1 MMILRVRAA
10 IRSLIAVAVL
20 AGFAPGVSV
29 ALVAPEASPSTAAKV
44 APPVAEKKPRTEE
57 RFGVTLVDNYFW
69 LREKE
74 SQKVIDHLNS
84 ENGYTKSVMAHTEG
98 LQEKLYKEMLG
109 RIKETDL
116 SVPYRKGEYFYY
128 TRTEE
133 GKPFPIYCRT
143 KGANGSEEILLDQ
156 NAQAT
161 AMNAK
166 FLSLGTFDVSPDH
179 SMLAVSF
186 DINGSERYTLKFK
199 NLKTGEWLP
208 DEVPDTYY
216 SSAWANDNKTFFYTT
231 QDDASRPDKLW
242 RHTLG
247 VPAKNDVMV
256 FHEPDERFRL
266 GVFKTRSNGFI
277 MIELGSNSQ
286 SEWHALDANTPNG
299 AFGVILPKKDKVE
312 YEVDHHGDR
321 FYIVTNDGAVNFKL
335 VSVPTSAP
343 QSEQTLLMPGSSDVT
358 IESVNCFKNHLVIDT
373 HERGLPNFRVRTYG
387 SPVAEHTIAF
397 PEAAYDAGFSDN
409 EEFDTPLLR
418 FTYSSP
424 ITPRSV
430 FDYDMNT
437 KERTLLKEQPVLG
450 GYDRTLYSV
459 ERHAA
464 RAPDGTMVP
473 VSLVYKKSLFKRD
486 GSNPCL
492 LNGYGSYGAAYD
504 AGFSSNAISLL
515 DRGFVFA
522 IAHIRGGSEN
532 GRTWYE
538 DGRLM
543 NKKNTFTDF
552 ISSAEYLVKE
562 KFTCSSKLAISG
574 GSAGGLLMGAVV
586 NMRPDL
592 FKVVVAAVPFVD
604 VINTMS
610 DPSIPLTVSEWE
622 QWGNPCTDEE
632 AFKYMLS
639 YSPYDNVGAKPYP
652 NMLVLAGLND
662 PRVAY
667 WEPAKWTAKL
677 REMAFNTSTPSV
689 QSGAVLC
696 LKTNMGAGH
705 GGASDRYERL
715 KEIALQYAFILDRI
729 GVSE

>member
-1 MMILRVRAA
+1 MMIRRVRAA
-10 IRSLIAVAVL
+10 FRSLFAVAVF

-29 ALVAPEASPSTAAKV
+29 VLAAPESSPSAAAKV
-44 APPVAEKKPRTEE
+44 APPVAEKNPRTEE

-74 SQKVIDHLNS
+74 SQKVIDHLNA
-84 ENGYTKSVMAHTEG
+84 ENDHTKSVMAHTEG

-133 GKPFPIYCRT
+133 GKPFPIFCRT
-143 KGANGSEEILLDQ
+143 KGANGAEEILLDQ
-156 NAQAT
+156 NAQAA

-186 DINGSERYTLKFK
+186 DTNGSERYTLKFK
-199 NLKTGEWLP
+199 NLTTGEWLP

-216 SSAWANDNKTFFYTT
+216 SSAWANDNTTFFYTT

-247 VPAKNDVMV
+247 VPAKDNVMV
-256 FHEPDERFRL
+256 FHEPDERFNL
-266 GVFKTRSNGFI
+266 SVAKTRSDAFI
-277 MIELGSNSQ
+277 MIQLGSMAQ
-286 SEWHALDANTPNG
+286 TEWHALDANTPNG
-299 AFGVILPKKDKVE
+299 TFSVILPRKDKVE
-312 YEVDHHGDR
+312 YGVDHHGDR

-335 VSVPTSAP
+335 VSVPTAAP
-343 QSEQTLLMPGSSDVT
+343 QSEQTVLMPESPDVT
-358 IESVNCFKNHLVIDT
+358 IEGVDCFKDHLVIT
-373 HERGLPNFRVRTYG
+373 TRERGLPNLRIRSFSAG
-387 SPVAEHTIAF
+387 NAEHLVSF
-397 PEAAYDAGFSDN
+397 PEPAYDYALSNN
-409 EEFDTPLLR
+409 EEFSSALLR
-418 FTYSSP
+418 FSYTSL

-450 GYDRTLYSV
+450 GYDRTLYTVKRVSAP
-459 ERHAA
+459 AA
-464 RAPDGTMVP
+464 DGKLVP
-473 VSLVYKKSLFKRD
+473 VSLVYKTALFKGD

-492 LNGYGSYGAAYD
+492 LNGYGSYGFSFD
-504 AGFSSNAISLL
+504 PSFSSNALSLI

-552 ISSAEYLVKE
+552 IAAAEFLAKE
-562 KFTCSSKLAISG
+562 KFTSSSKLAISG
-574 GSAGGLLMGAVV
+574 GSAGGLLMGAVA

-610 DPSIPLTVSEWE
+610 DPSIPLTVTEWE

-677 REMAFNTSTPSV
+677 REMAFNAATPSV

-729 GVSE
+729 GVGE